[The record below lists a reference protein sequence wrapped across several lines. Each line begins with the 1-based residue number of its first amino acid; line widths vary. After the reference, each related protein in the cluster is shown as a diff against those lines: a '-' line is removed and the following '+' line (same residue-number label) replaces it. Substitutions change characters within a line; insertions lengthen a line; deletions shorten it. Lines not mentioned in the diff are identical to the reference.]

1 MSSVLINV
9 RIPFSLKELLIAD
22 CERNNATISE
32 AVREIIHEYYESNE
46 NMEETEKSSKHFVNS
61 DDFKS
66 LFKWLVEK
74 RVSPNDFSSR
84 SALIDL
90 KGVLLNIRENEQ
102 FPVFIQMEF
111 SKVLNELS
119 FAIINISEK
128 GSYFSFGQ
136 PTSKNPF
143 NYSLVIDFIL
153 THNLCNTVF
162 I

>member
-9 RIPFSLKELLIAD
+9 RIPISLKELLNSH
-22 CERNNATISE
+22 CEKNKSTISE

-46 NMEETEKSSKHFVNS
+46 NMEEIEKSSMHFVNS

-74 RVSPNDFSSR
+74 RVSPVDFSSR

-90 KGVLLNIRENEQ
+90 KATLLNIRENEQ
-102 FPVFIQMEF
+102 FPTFIQMEF
-111 SKVLNELS
+111 NKVLNEISYAIMNLS
-119 FAIINISEK
+119 ER
-128 GSYFSFGQ
+128 GSNFSFGQ

-153 THNLCNTVF
+153 THDLRNTFF

>member
-9 RIPFSLKELLIAD
+9 RVPIPLKEHLDAD
-22 CERNNATISE
+22 CERNNTTISE
-32 AVREIIHEYYESNE
+32 VVRVIIHEYYGANE
-46 NMEETEKSSKHFVNS
+46 NKEEIEKSSKHFVNS

-74 RVSPNDFSSR
+74 RVYPTDFSSR
-84 SALIDL
+84 STLIDL
-90 KGVLLNIRENEQ
+90 KATLLNINENEQ
-102 FPVFIQMEF
+102 FPIYIQKEF
-111 SKVLNELS
+111 SKVQNEIS
-119 FAIINISEK
+119 FAIMNLSEK

-136 PTSKNPF
+136 PTSNNPF

-153 THNLCNTVF
+153 THDLRNTFF

>member
-9 RIPFSLKELLIAD
+9 RIPIPLKEHLSSH
-22 CERNNATISE
+22 CERNKTTISE

-46 NMEETEKSSKHFVNS
+46 NMEEIEKSSMHFVNS

-74 RVSPNDFSSR
+74 RVSPNDYSSR
-84 SALIDL
+84 TALIDL

-102 FPVFIQMEF
+102 FPVFIQTEF

-119 FAIINISEK
+119 LAIMNISEK